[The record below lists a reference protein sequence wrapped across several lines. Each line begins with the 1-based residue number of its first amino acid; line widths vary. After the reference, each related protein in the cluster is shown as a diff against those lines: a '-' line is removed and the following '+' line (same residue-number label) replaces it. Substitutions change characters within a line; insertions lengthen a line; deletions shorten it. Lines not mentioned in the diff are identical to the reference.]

1 MKFLY
6 VASFMIILGATS
18 CRALVSDLKP
28 IDDKAQNRHVY
39 DTLQLE
45 YLETR
50 TARQV
55 GSPIVIADVLLEA
68 KEKFGNVTITNIRE
82 QQKKYK
88 GKTTYYLI
96 YDVVKVKN

>member
-6 VASFMIILGATS
+6 VASLALMIGASS

-28 IDDKAQNRHVY
+28 IDDKAQNRHAY

-45 YLETR
+45 YIETR

-55 GSPIVIADVLLEA
+55 GSPIDVLLEA

>member
-1 MKFLY
+1 MKFNGFAIAL
-6 VASFMIILGATS
+6 IIFTISS

-45 YLETR
+45 YIETR